1 MSLISSEYQPVY
13 VHASDPETKTE
24 ASFSNIWT
32 GAAKPSSSYG
42 KNSEASV
49 NILAS
54 EKGAG
59 KNQYDVSMGQNR
71 PVCTSTSHMPS
82 CSSRIIFSGTT

>member
-1 MSLISSEYQPVY
+1 MSLRSSEYQPVY
-13 VHASDPETKTE
+13 VHASDPDSKTE

-42 KNSEASV
+42 KDSEVSV

-54 EKGAG
+54 EKGAD
-59 KNQYDVSMGQNR
+59 KNQYAVSMGQNG
-71 PVCTSTSHMPS
+71 PVCISTSHTS
-82 CSSRIIFSGTT
+82 SSRIIFSGTT